1 MSKTMFWI
9 LSWTWGFVM
18 TLIGSIV
25 FIVLRIAGYK
35 PYRNQYGWAFEIGE
49 NWGGVEIGPYC
60 IVNKNPSQH
69 TLDHEFGH
77 ALQNCYFGPYMPF
90 ISLASAA
97 RYWYREYLIKV
108 KGKKYSELTPYD
120 GIWFEGT
127 ATYLGEY
134 YKQHYS

>member
-1 MSKTMFWI
+1 MSKTMFWV
-9 LSWTWGFVM
+9 LSWTWGFIM
-18 TLIGSIV
+18 TLIGSMV
-25 FIVLRIAGYK
+25 FIALRIAGYK

-77 ALQNCYFGPYMPF
+77 ALQNCYLGPYMPF

-97 RYWYREYLIKV
+97 RYWYRE
-108 KGKKYSELTPYD
+108 
-120 GIWFEGT
+120 
-127 ATYLGEY
+127 
-134 YKQHYS
+134 